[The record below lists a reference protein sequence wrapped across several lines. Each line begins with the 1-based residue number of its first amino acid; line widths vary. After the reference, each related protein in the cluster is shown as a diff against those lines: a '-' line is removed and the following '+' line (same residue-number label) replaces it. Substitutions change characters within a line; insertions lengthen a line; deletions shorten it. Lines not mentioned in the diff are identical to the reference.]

1 MIKVP
6 RAVRLDKIRIQNA
19 RRFASQRCSRQF
31 APRRSMQGDSPH
43 KRNSKAIRLDKN
55 AKFKKVIRLAVNLR
69 KNSHL
74 EFAPQDTK
82 CKGDSPAP
90 RQRCNVQGDSPH
102 KRNSKAIRLDKD
114 TILKA
119 IRLDK
124 KTTHKAVRL
133 AEDTEG
139 DSPRQRHY
147 IQGNVP
153 RCSQSR

>member
-1 MIKVP
+1 MRKVP

-31 APRRSMQGDSPH
+31 ARRRSMQGDSPH

-139 DSPRQRHY
+139 DSPRQRYY